1 MTRTYGTMVYE
12 RRPPQQW
19 VITRLEPHVTIRLKQ
34 QFPRLEKTAP
44 PPYRFPDDLAHA
56 ADLDWFLMRY
66 PLEMSEADAAHLKD
80 GKLKFDLELAEMER
94 ILAPD
99 YTPPAYAGL
108 KPGFVVRGY
117 QSQAV
122 EVLKRSG
129 GLLLGDDVG
138 LGKTYTAYASLLD
151 PAALPAAIVCQG
163 HVQKQWLDVCNKF
176 TSLSAFAIRNT
187 KPQSLMPHDAYIWR
201 YSQLAGWSDAFG
213 LFKFKTVIFDEPQE
227 LRTGT
232 ASDKGMAAL
241 RLVDGAKFRLGL
253 SATPIYNY
261 GTEIWNV
268 MQFIRPGLLG
278 SRFDFLREWTD
289 DWKTIKDPKALGSFL
304 RENHAFLRRT
314 KKDVGQEVPP
324 VNKVVEHIG
333 HDEKAIRSI
342 DDLAHHLAVRATSG
356 SFIERGQATRDLD
369 LRVRHATG
377 VAKAPYVADFVRLLL
392 ESGEPVLLFG
402 WHREVYE
409 IWNERLADFKPVM
422 YTGSEST
429 AHKERS
435 KRDFIEGRSD
445 LMFMSLRA
453 GAGVDGLQ
461 ARCSTVVIGELDWSP
476 GVHHQ
481 NIGRLDREGQAN
493 YPVNAFFLI
502 TEDGSDPPMVEVLGL
517 KASQAAGIVDP
528 SKVDVEI
535 VHVGDP
541 DHMKK
546 LVERYLNRRARK
558 KVEEAGQQAFALG
571 AA

>member
-1 MTRTYGTMVYE
+1 MTGRTFGKIELV
-12 RRPPQQW
+12 QGLWW
-19 VITRLEPHVTIRLKQ
+19 VITACEPHVIIRLKQ
-34 QFPRLEKTAP
+34 LFPRIEKTAP

-56 ADLDWFLMRY
+56 ADLDWFLTRY
-66 PLEMSEADAAHLKD
+66 PLSMSDADRAHLSD
-80 GKLKFDLELAEMER
+80 GRLKFELQIAEMER

-108 KPGFVVRGY
+108 RPGFVVRNY
-117 QSQAV
+117 QSQAI
-122 EVLKRSG
+122 EVLKRSK

-138 LGKTYTAYASLLD
+138 LGKTYTAYAHLLD
-151 PAALPAAIVCQG
+151 SVALPAGIVCQG
-163 HVQKQWLDVCNKF
+163 HVQRQWAEVCTKF
-176 TSLSAFAIRNT
+176 TTLNAYTIPGTRPYSLPPA
-187 KPQSLMPHDAYIWR
+187 DAYIWR
-201 YSQLAGWSDAFG
+201 YSQIAGWSDAYE
-213 LFKFKTVIFDEPQE
+213 LLKLKTVIFDEPQE

-232 ASDKGMAAL
+232 ASSKGNGARRM
-241 RLVDGAKFRLGL
+241 VDGVEFILGL

-278 SRFDFLREWTD
+278 SHYEFLREWSD
-289 DWKTIKDPKALGSFL
+289 DWKTIKDPKALGAFL
-304 RENHAFLRRT
+304 RDSHAFLRRT

-324 VNKVVEHIG
+324 VNKVVEPIG

-356 SFIERGQATRDLD
+356 SFIERGQATRELD
-369 LRVRHATG
+369 MRVRQQTG

-402 WHREVYE
+402 WHRDVYE

-435 KRDFIEGRSD
+435 KRAFIDGASD

-461 ARCSTVVIGELDWSP
+461 TRCSTVVIGELDWSP

-481 NIGRLDREGQAN
+481 NIGRLDREGQLN

-517 KASQAAGIVDP
+517 KASQALGIVDP
-528 SKVDVEI
+528 SKVDVEL

-541 DHMKK
+541 DHMRK
-546 LVERYLNRRARK
+546 LVERYLTKRTRK
-558 KVEEAGQQAFALG
+558 KLEEGGQQALALG